1 MMTSAQ
7 FLAEL
12 RALISDIKKELANR
26 ESGQPGVG
34 TGEELTYIWDE
45 LVGVEARIASGSI
58 PLPKHRYLASTR
70 IVSDTWPFNS
80 TLGEH
85 ARIGNPFAGRP
96 NKWPPGLLYPW
107 SSCQF
112 QNQLGRRHV

>member
-1 MMTSAQ
+1 MVTPAQ

-12 RALISDIKKELANR
+12 RALLSDVEKELANR

-34 TGEELTYIWDE
+34 TAEELTYIRDE
-45 LVGVEARIASGSI
+45 LVGVEARIASGRI

-80 TLGEH
+80 ALGE
-85 ARIGNPFAGRP
+85 RICRLAD
-96 NKWPPGLLYPW
+96 LY
-107 SSCQF
+107 QRK
-112 QNQLGRRHV
+112 LRA